1 MAGAKAIKL
10 YPSHARIAGLYG
22 FVPSRAA
29 ELFSKAG
36 VFHRGAV
43 LMEVAM
49 RNIATKTGRAIA
61 ASTLLCALAG
71 AAAHADPP
79 VHQSQRPG
87 ETPGVATP
95 TAQPRTCMTHDG
107 AGDKLRAEYGEKIL
121 GHGVSSDGTLVEIY
135 LAPSGTFTVIKT
147 TPAGLSCVV
156 DFGEGWQTLHQLEQV
171 GFTPE
176 TLKSVPGLA
185 AH

>member
-1 MAGAKAIKL
+1 
-10 YPSHARIAGLYG
+10 
-22 FVPSRAA
+22 
-29 ELFSKAG
+29 
-36 VFHRGAV
+36 
-43 LMEVAM
+43 M

-61 ASTLLCALAG
+61 ASALFCTMIAG
-71 AAAHADPP
+71 VAYADPP
-79 VHQSQRPG
+79 VLQSQRPG
-87 ETPGVATP
+87 ETPGTSSEI
-95 TAQPRTCMTHDG
+95 AQPRSCMTHDG

-121 GHGVSSDGTLVEIY
+121 GRGVSGDGTLVEIY
-135 LAPSGTFTVIKT
+135 LAPSGSFTVIKT

-176 TLKSVPGLA
+176 TLKSVPGTA

>member
-1 MAGAKAIKL
+1 
-10 YPSHARIAGLYG
+10 
-22 FVPSRAA
+22 
-29 ELFSKAG
+29 
-36 VFHRGAV
+36 
-43 LMEVAM
+43 MEVAM

-61 ASTLLCALAG
+61 APALFCALATG
-71 AAAHADPP
+71 AAYADPP
-79 VHQSQRPG
+79 VQQSQRPG
-87 ETPGVATP
+87 ETLEESPGATSR

-107 AGDKLRAEYGEKIL
+107 ADDKLRSEFGEKIL

-135 LAPSGTFTVIKT
+135 LAQSGSFTVIKT

-176 TLKSVPGLA
+176 TLKSVPGMA

>member
-1 MAGAKAIKL
+1 
-10 YPSHARIAGLYG
+10 
-22 FVPSRAA
+22 
-29 ELFSKAG
+29 
-36 VFHRGAV
+36 
-43 LMEVAM
+43 MEVAM

-61 ASTLLCALAG
+61 APALLCILAVG
-71 AAAHADPP
+71 TAYADSP
-79 VHQSQRPG
+79 VQSQRPG
-87 ETPGVATP
+87 ETPG
-95 TAQPRTCMTHDG
+95 AQQRSCMPHDG
-107 AGDKLRAEYGEKIL
+107 ADDKLRMEYGEKVL
-121 GHGVSSDGTLVEIY
+121 GHGVSKDGTLVEVF

-176 TLKSVPGLA
+176 TLKSVPGSA

>member
-1 MAGAKAIKL
+1 
-10 YPSHARIAGLYG
+10 
-22 FVPSRAA
+22 
-29 ELFSKAG
+29 
-36 VFHRGAV
+36 
-43 LMEVAM
+43 MEVAM
-49 RNIATKTGRAIA
+49 RNIATKIGRAIVA
-61 ASTLLCALAG
+61 PALLCALAVG
-71 AAAHADPP
+71 TAYAEPP
-79 VHQSQRPG
+79 LVQIQRPG
-87 ETPGVATP
+87 ETPGL
-95 TAQPRTCMTHDG
+95 AQQRSCMPHEG
-107 AGDKLRAEYGEKIL
+107 ADDKLRTEYGEKVL
-121 GHGVSSDGTLVEIY
+121 GHGVSKDGTLVEIF